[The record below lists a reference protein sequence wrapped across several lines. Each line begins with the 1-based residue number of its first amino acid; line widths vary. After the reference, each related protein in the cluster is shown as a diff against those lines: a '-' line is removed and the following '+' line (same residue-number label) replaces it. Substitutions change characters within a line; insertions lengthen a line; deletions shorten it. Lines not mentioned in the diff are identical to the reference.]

1 MIQQQQ
7 PQVEQVDR
15 SQVVHD
21 TLALVADAVI
31 LRTLHSRFQEPL
43 PGVATQ
49 NIADSL
55 EFLFKSFEGLAG
67 YSNDQ
72 SFVWGNVRDH
82 FVDNFSRLVNKS
94 QTQVGAHTGKTYSD
108 IHAFLRQVG
117 QSSNSL
123 VQKQFTKQAKPA
135 QTQAAHEEVKKVSPV
150 KHHSPEKKQH
160 AEEHHHHE
168 EVEEDKEV
176 QHHEEDEQKEGEHEE
191 RPRRGDYNKG
201 FNRDNF
207 GQNEGEEGANTE
219 RRGRGRGGRGGY
231 RGRGGRGGY

>member
-1 MIQQQQ
+1 MIASRASILAEMDEQKAIIKMYQEAFPENPVWSQIGTKKDKKPKKGGQQAKEEPAQMIQQQQ

-72 SFVWGNVRDH
+72 SFVWGNVREH
-82 FVDNFSRLVNKS
+82 FVENFSRLANKS

-108 IHAFLRQVG
+108 INTFLHQVA
-117 QSSNSL
+117 QSNTGL

-135 QTQAAHEEVKKVSPV
+135 QT
-150 KHHSPEKKQH
+150 
-160 AEEHHHHE
+160 
-168 EVEEDKEV
+168 
-176 QHHEEDEQKEGEHEE
+176 
-191 RPRRGDYNKG
+191 
-201 FNRDNF
+201 
-207 GQNEGEEGANTE
+207 
-219 RRGRGRGGRGGY
+219 
-231 RGRGGRGGY
+231 